1 MHIALL
7 IVVPDDFRGEFNVD
21 SDSSRRDAEEVEKEG
36 LGLLHEQFTGY
47 RPLERPSNAA
57 DGKNMF
63 LINRALPPLSTCTI
77 RLTLNLSSSVTRI
90 PPQLKSSTKH
100 LTTTSYLNMRLPYI
114 PDDPRMATEE
124 DAAIVQRVK
133 DRRGGKLIALD
144 KTLLHA
150 PAVAN
155 GWNAFLGAIRT
166 QTSLS
171 DSIREIAICRVAVL
185 NHAWYEWDSHRPI
198 LENSGVL
205 SAEAI
210 EHLKQRP
217 GEGKQEERA
226 KMFDDKHLAVLE
238 YTDAMTLGCIVP
250 DPLFQKLK
258 GFFSEKEV
266 VEITSTVA
274 AYNCVS
280 RFLVALDVGEM
291 AEKYDVDMSGKKA

>member
-1 MHIALL
+1 
-7 IVVPDDFRGEFNVD
+7 
-21 SDSSRRDAEEVEKEG
+21 
-36 LGLLHEQFTGY
+36 
-47 RPLERPSNAA
+47 
-57 DGKNMF
+57 
-63 LINRALPPLSTCTI
+63 
-77 RLTLNLSSSVTRI
+77 
-90 PPQLKSSTKH
+90 
-100 LTTTSYLNMRLPYI
+100 MRLPYI
-114 PDDPRMATEE
+114 PDDPQMATEE
-124 DAAIVQRVK
+124 DATIVQRVK

-166 QTSLS
+166 QTSLP

-198 LENSGVL
+198 LEKSGVL

-210 EHLKQRP
+210 ESLKERP
-217 GEGKQEERA
+217 GANGEDADARE
-226 KMFDDKHLAVLE
+226 KMFDEKHLAVLE

-250 DPLFQKLK
+250 EPLFQKLK